1 MPKVSLSHFEAALL
15 FALFTSIVMGV
26 TTKRNDHER
35 VRYAVQCF
43 AYFLVALFGLGWLMY
58 LGHG

>member
-1 MPKVSLSHFEAALL
+1 MPKMSLTHLETAFL
-15 FALFTSIVMGV
+15 FALFTSVVLGI
-26 TTKRNDHER
+26 TTKKTDAER
-35 VRYAVQCF
+35 LRYGVQCF